1 MALKPTIYKARI
13 ELADSDRGCF
23 ETLNLTLAQHP
34 SETRERMAARLL
46 AYCLNS
52 ARGLAFTR
60 GLSTAEEPDLW
71 EHSDSGEITHWIEV
85 GQPEEPRLRK
95 ACGRAR
101 RVSVY
106 AFGGS
111 ADTWWKLNGESIGA
125 LPRLQVWQFD
135 REEIAAV
142 AALLART
149 VDLSVSIVGGTL
161 YIDDGASSTT
171 LEPARLHGEA

>member
-23 ETLNLTLAQHP
+23 ESLALTLARHP
-34 SETRERMAARLL
+34 SETAERLAARLL

-52 ARGLAFTR
+52 TRGLAFTR

-71 EHSDSGEITHWIEV
+71 QHGDSGEIEHWIEV

-101 RVSVY
+101 RVTVY
-106 AFGGS
+106 AFGRS
-111 ADTWWKLNGESIGA
+111 AATWWKNSGEAISG
-125 LPRLQVWQFD
+125 LPRLRVVQLDWGETQS
-135 REEIAAV
+135 V
-142 AALLART
+142 AALLERNAQLG
-149 VDLSVSIVGGTL
+149 VNIVGGTL
-161 YIDDGASSTT
+161 YIDDGTRSTSM
-171 LEPARLHGEA
+171 EPRLLCGAD